1 MKLGLDTSVVVRV
14 LSGDPEDMALTAM
27 RYLRQRTREGDQFL
41 VSDLVLAETYH
52 AFQHHYGASKKE
64 TLAALRDFLASPGI
78 AGTGEVGVVLAT
90 PQLDSAKPGFV
101 DRLIH
106 RNYLR
111 SGAEHVVTFET
122 AAGKLEQVKLLSA

>member
-1 MKLGLDTSVVVRV
+1 MKLGLDTSVVVRI
-14 LSGDPEDMALTAM
+14 LSGEPEDLAVAAM
-27 RYLRQRTREGDQFL
+27 RYLRERTREGDQFL

-64 TLAALRDFLASPGI
+64 TLAALRDFLASPGVE
-78 AGTGEVGVVLAT
+78 ATGEVAAVLAT
-90 PQLDSAKPGFV
+90 PQLESAKPGFV

-106 RNYLR
+106 RNYLT

-122 AAGKLEQVKLLSA
+122 AASKLEQVTVITA